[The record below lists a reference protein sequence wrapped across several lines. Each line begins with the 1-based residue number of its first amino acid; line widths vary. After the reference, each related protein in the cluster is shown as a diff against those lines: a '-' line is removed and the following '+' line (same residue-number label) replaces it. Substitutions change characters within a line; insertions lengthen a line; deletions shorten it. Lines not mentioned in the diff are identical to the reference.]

1 MATTL
6 PPVSPATSEVDDY
19 RVRWLS
25 TIPFWGVHVAAVV
38 GVIWLGWSW
47 SGLALALALYAVRM
61 FGITAGFHR
70 YFAHRSFKAGRVMQF
85 LLALLGGLSTQK
97 GVLWWAAHHRNHHK
111 FSDEP
116 EDVHSPRQRGF
127 YWSHMGWILVKKHDV
142 IHWDRIPDLAKYP
155 ELRFLTRYD
164 IWLTAAFGVL
174 LYALGGPWALVW
186 GYFVSTTLLWHG
198 TFTINSFS
206 HIFGRRR
213 YDTTDDSKNNWL
225 LALLTLGE
233 GWHNN
238 HHYYQRSVRQGFS
251 WWEVDLTYYVLVAMS
266 WVGLVSEL
274 HSVPDHVRDPEQAR
288 ARLARKASLQ
298 ADDGVDPGAAAA
310 PSSSVAA

>member
-1 MATTL
+1 MAT
-6 PPVSPATSEVDDY
+6 SPSSAPARTAQADDY
-19 RVRWLS
+19 RIRWMS
-25 TIPFWGVHVAAVV
+25 TIPFWGVHVTAVA

-47 SGLALALALYAVRM
+47 SGLALAIALYFGRM

-70 YFAHRSFKAGRVMQF
+70 YFSHRSFKTGRVMQF

-127 YWSHMGWILVKKHDV
+127 FWSHMGWILVKKHDV
-142 IHWDRIPDLAKYP
+142 VHWDRIPDLAKYP

-164 IWLTAAFGVL
+164 MWITAAFAVL
-174 LYALGGPWALVW
+174 LYVVGGAWALVW

-206 HIFGRRR
+206 HIIGRRR
-213 YDTTDDSKNNWL
+213 YETTDDSKNNWL
-225 LALLTLGE
+225 LALLTMGE

-238 HHYYQRSVRQGFS
+238 HHYYQRSVRQGFY
-251 WWEVDLTYYVLVAMS
+251 WWEIDLTYYVLVAMS
-266 WVGLVSEL
+266 WIGLVSDL
-274 HSVPDHVRDPEQAR
+274 QTVPEHVRDPELAR
-288 ARLARKASLQ
+288 ERLARKAALRE
-298 ADDGVDPGAAAA
+298 DDAEPESAAVSPTLAA
-310 PSSSVAA
+310 